1 MTSLA
6 VTLANK
12 QMDLAVV
19 GARASIRCVCV
30 CECGI
35 YIPYRGV
42 GRHPLAWKQ
51 PLLLSLLFS
60 PLCGPDGIPVG
71 AICPWEEV
79 GHDVGNCKVKAAPE
93 EASSLSRHSTPLL
106 HA

>member
-12 QMDLAVV
+12 QIDLAVV
-19 GARASIRCVCV
+19 GAQASIRCVCV
-30 CECGI
+30 CVSVEFTFH
-35 YIPYRGV
+35 
-42 GRHPLAWKQ
+42 RHPLAWKQ